1 MARSLRIALVALIA
15 APSFAALAAGCGSF
29 ASGSLSGASD
39 VPADNLVPYEPDA
52 SDAGYFIAT
61 EPADTANVATTQG
74 SPLCNAT
81 LYVGGCY
88 PDLPTTAQA
97 CGLAPDGGASDS
109 AVPDGSSEGADSNHA
124 SEAATSSLLACHVA
138 PAGDAGDAGVN
149 PVCTSAGLGTEG
161 SACAH
166 GTDCAAGYECVEGA
180 CRHYCCASASACSAA
195 DFCDVQP
202 SSDTGTLVPV
212 CMPIVPCTLLLGGPA
227 GSCSAANE
235 TCSVVRDDGTTGC
248 ETIGAAQAG
257 APCDTAHCAAGLVC
271 LGAVGARR
279 CYTLC
284 STSTMA
290 ECTGGQQC
298 TTGLTLFSDPAV
310 GWCH

>member
-1 MARSLRIALVALIA
+1 MARSLRIALVALFA
-15 APSFAALAAGCGSF
+15 APSLAGLAAGCGSF
-29 ASGSLSGASD
+29 ASNGLGSGATFPD
-39 VPADNLVPYEPDA
+39 ADLVPYVPDA
-52 SDAGYFIAT
+52 SDAGYFIAA
-61 EPADTANVATTQG
+61 EPADTANVAATQG

-97 CGLAPDGGASDS
+97 CGLVPDGGASDGGAS
-109 AVPDGSSEGADSNHA
+109 DGASDGGDGDHA
-124 SEAATSSLLACHVA
+124 SEAVPSSVLACHVA
-138 PAGDAGDAGVN
+138 PTGDAGDAGVS
-149 PVCTSAGLGTEG
+149 PVCTSAGLGSEG
-161 SACAH
+161 SPCTH
-166 GTDCAAGYECVEGA
+166 GTDCAAGYECVENA
-180 CRHYCCASASACSAA
+180 CRHYCCAGASACSAA

-212 CMPIVPCTLLLGGPA
+212 CMPVVPCTLLLGGAA
-227 GSCSAANE
+227 GNCAAANE

-257 APCDTAHCAAGLVC
+257 DSCDTAHCAAGLVC
-271 LGAVGARR
+271 LGAVGARQ

-284 STSTMA
+284 NTSTMA

-298 TTGLTLFSDPAV
+298 TTGLQLFLDPAV

>member
-1 MARSLRIALVALIA
+1 MARSLRIALVALLA
-15 APSFAALAAGCGSF
+15 APSFAGLAAGCGSS
-29 ASGSLSGASD
+29 ANPGLGALAPD
-39 VPADNLVPYEPDA
+39 DLVPYEPDA
-52 SDAGYFIAT
+52 SDAGYAVAI

-74 SPLCNAT
+74 NPLCNAS

-97 CGLAPDGGASDS
+97 CGLAPDGGAT
-109 AVPDGSSEGADSNHA
+109 DGATSEGGEGDHA
-124 SEAATSSLLACHVA
+124 SEAAASSVLACHVA
-138 PAGDAGDAGVN
+138 PAGDAGDAGVSA
-149 PVCTSAGLGTEG
+149 VCTSAGLGVEG
-161 SACAH
+161 TLCLH
-166 GTDCAAGYECVEGA
+166 GTDCAAGYECVENA
-180 CRHYCCASASACSAA
+180 CRHYCCAGSSACSAA

-202 SSDTGTLVPV
+202 SGDTGALVPV
-212 CMPIVPCTLLLGGPA
+212 CVPIVPCTLLLGGPA
-227 GSCSAANE
+227 GDCAALGQ

-248 ETIGAAQAG
+248 EATGTVQAG
-257 APCDTAHCAAGLVC
+257 ASCDTAHCAAGLVC
-271 LGAVGARR
+271 LGAVGARE

-284 STSTMA
+284 NTSTMA